1 MKNNSYNEFL
11 TKEYMMGPN
20 SLRLLEEML
29 SCVPMNFAGGR
40 LLDLGC
46 GRAVTSL
53 YLARE
58 TNAESVIAADLWI
71 PASENY
77 ASIRKWGQEKKII
90 PLHSDASNL
99 PFAEKYFDAI
109 VSVDAY
115 HYFGC
120 SNGFFAEKILPLLA
134 PGGYALIAIPG
145 VTEESAAE
153 SPLMQEWAGED
164 AKSFH
169 SCKWWQGHIAQNAQD
184 VDITVRQSGQ
194 FDAIWGDW
202 FSSGHEYASQDK
214 DFLDRGLRDSLC
226 FVIIIV
232 KKAE

>member
-29 SCVPMNFAGGR
+29 SCIPENFAGGR

-58 TNAESVIAADLWI
+58 TAAESVYAADLWI
-71 PASENY
+71 SASENY

-90 PLHSDASNL
+90 PLHSDASDL
-99 PFAEKYFDAI
+99 PFADEYFDAI

-120 SNGFFAEKILPLLA
+120 GEGFFAEKILPLLA
-134 PGGYALIAIPG
+134 PGGYALIAVPG
-145 VTEESAAE
+145 VTNESAVE
-153 SPLMQEWAGED
+153 LPLMRKWAGED
-164 AKSFH
+164 AKRFH
-169 SCKWWQGHIAQNAQD
+169 SCQWWQEHISKNMQN
-184 VDITVRQSGQ
+184 VDINVLQSRQ
-194 FDAIWGDW
+194 FDAIWEDW
-202 FSSGHEYASQDK
+202 FSSGHEYAAQDK
-214 DFLDRGLRDSLC
+214 DFLDRGMREKLC

-232 KKAE
+232 RKIK